1 MSAPA
6 GWHLQPDGQE
16 RYWDGTQWTDQFRA
30 PLPSDPTAPP
40 PPPSWAASV
49 EESRSLDET
58 QALDVSGTQAIP
70 APAAEPTP
78 PSYQQ
83 PAPAQ
88 TDYSQPG
95 YPQPG
100 YPQTGYP
107 QAGYPQ
113 AGYPQAGYPQTGYG
127 APGAGSYAPPPSQ
140 GSGLAKGCLIAALV
154 GVLVI
159 GAGIVAAVFIFNR
172 AADTISE
179 TFPSGFPTELP
190 SDFPSDLPT
199 EGLGDP
205 VDISVGDGFEL
216 PRVTIRSG
224 WSLEAEGSGVPI
236 VNVVGMKAELSSD
249 ERVPRALHHVGPRR
263 RGHPGRDGVHRVRG
277 VGRGR
282 RRLVRAVLRR
292 RRAGH
297 PGNGHRLALTPRAPT
312 GRFYSFAPRATSSET
327 SAVVRTSAESPSG
340 LKPSRATTRPADGTT

>member
-58 QALDVSGTQAIP
+58 QALDVTGTQAI
-70 APAAEPTP
+70 PAAEPTP
-78 PSYQQ
+78 PGYQQ

-88 TDYSQPG
+88 TDYAQPG
-95 YPQPG
+95 YPEAG

-107 QAGYPQ
+107 QTGSQP
-113 AGYPQAGYPQTGYG
+113 PGYPQTGYG
-127 APGAGSYAPPPSQ
+127 APGAGSYVPPPSQ

-179 TFPSGFPTELP
+179 TFPSGFPTDLP
-190 SDFPSDLPT
+190 SDLPSDLPT

-205 VDISVGDGFEL
+205 VDISVGEGFEL

-236 VNVVGMKAELSSD
+236 VNVVGMKGELSSANGFPVLFTLS
-249 ERVPRALHHVGPRR
+249 VPDA
-263 RGHPGRDGVHRVRG
+263 
-277 VGRGR
+277 
-282 RRLVRAVLRR
+282 
-292 RRAGH
+292 AG
-297 PGNGHRLALTPRAPT
+297 TQV
-312 GRFYSFAPRATSSET
+312 ET
-327 SAVVRTSAESPSG
+327 VCTASGASGAVVDVSCVPFFGDVAQ
-340 LKPSRATTRPADGTT
+340 ATRGTVTASL